1 MLFIPLFTPMFRN
14 NPLLKSH
21 QNWKYY
27 TPLAFEIKPQQ
38 QPNNPKDPTQRQRYA
53 NKMLDSC
60 SSKLDGEVFPCTLDF
75 GQSNNIF
82 YGISVSF
89 KYTFCLAPR
98 WKLNWPG
105 EFHFFYI
112 SPLKSFNL
120 VLIPGAKWDGHRGTW
135 TECRII

>member
-60 SSKLDGEVFPCTLDF
+60 SSKLDGEVFPRTVDF

-98 WKLNWPG
+98 WKLNWPRW
-105 EFHFFYI
+105 I
-112 SPLKSFNL
+112 SLFLYFPAEIFQFSLNPRCKMGW
-120 VLIPGAKWDGHRGTW
+120 PQGHLDRV
-135 TECRII
+135 